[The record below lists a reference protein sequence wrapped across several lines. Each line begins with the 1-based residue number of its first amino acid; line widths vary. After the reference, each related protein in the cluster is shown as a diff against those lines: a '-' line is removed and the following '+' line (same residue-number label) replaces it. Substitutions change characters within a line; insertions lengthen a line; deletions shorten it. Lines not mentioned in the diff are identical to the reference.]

1 MIKLTN
7 KTANGTSF
15 HDTTIKTTVNKLIAA
30 IGEPQWSDNTGEDK
44 VNFDW
49 ACEIEEDDDVF
60 TIYDWKEYRPIDLD
74 EVIEF
79 HIGGENRN
87 VTEKAKEEL
96 LAILK

>member
-49 ACEIEEDDDVF
+49 VCEIEEDDDVF

-87 VTEKAKEEL
+87 ITEKAKEEL
-96 LAILK
+96 LTILN